1 MSKRWIVTA
10 LGKDQPGIV
19 AGVTKILYRLG
30 CNLEDSAMTRLEG
43 EFAIML
49 IFSTKAKTNEAQLR
63 RTFAPLEKRLKLA
76 VHLKPL
82 TATESRAPQKR
93 GLQLLISVY
102 GADKP
107 GIVFRMSEALAKAGV
122 NITDVHTH
130 RSTGRGP
137 SLYLLLLEV
146 ELPARMTAAML
157 EQRLKTLGKSL
168 GVEVSL
174 RSSDRTVL

>member
-1 MSKRWIVTA
+1 MKRWIVTA

-43 EFAIML
+43 EFTVML
-49 IFSTKAKTNEAQLR
+49 IFSTRTATSEAALRKA
-63 RTFAPLEKRLKLA
+63 FGPLEQKLRLA

-82 TATESRAPQKR
+82 TMKESHAPRSR
-93 GLQLLISVY
+93 GRQFLISVY
-102 GADKP
+102 GADQP
-107 GIVFRMSEALAKAGV
+107 GIVYRMSEALAKAGV

-146 ELPARMTAAML
+146 ELPSRMTSTTL
-157 EQRLKTLGKSL
+157 EQRLKMLGKSL
-168 GVEVSL
+168 GVQVSL
-174 RSSDRTVL
+174 RASDPNVL